1 MILGVDVGGT
11 FTDLFF
17 WDGSEIHTAKLP
29 TTTADQSEAV
39 LEGAAELADHVESF
53 LHGTTAATNALLERT
68 GARTLLVTSPGF
80 EDVIEIGRQDRPSL
94 YDPFADRPKPLVD
107 RGDRVSNLAEADLT
121 NIEAIA
127 ISLLRSYEDPC
138 QEQAIGREA
147 AQRAPHVSIS
157 LSSEVVA
164 EFREFERTS
173 TTVLNAYLTPV
184 VADYLARLEEGVRL
198 SGLADAIAV
207 MRSSGGLI
215 SGSDAAALPASI
227 LLSGPAGGV
236 VAAAAIGTTLGR
248 DHIIA
253 FDMGGTSTDVCR
265 IQNGRPEISYERAVA
280 GYPCR
285 MPSTAIH
292 TVGAG
297 GGSVGWIDPGGSL
310 RVGPRSAGA
319 EPGPACY
326 GRGGNETTATDA
338 NVVLGRIAPNASLGG
353 RLTIDRALSEA
364 ALFGL
369 GEPLGLTVEEAALGV
384 VRVVEEVMAGAIR
397 TVSIEEGADPRDAW
411 LVAFGGAGGLHATAL
426 ARSLDMAGV
435 VIPPFGGVFS
445 AVGLLLSPPRV
456 DVARSVLLRE
466 GENPDPDID
475 RLGSEALGRLPI
487 GILETLADVRY
498 LGQSHEVTVPYTA
511 GDGWRVLSDR
521 FHALHRERNGFAR
534 PSDPIEIVTVRAT
547 VAGTPAI
554 DPDTAF
560 SWSPDG
566 EARLGTRMVVADAG
580 QTEAGVWRRDG
591 LPVGAEIVGPAVIE
605 EREATTWI
613 GPGEQAVVAPSGALE
628 VTW

>member
-17 WDGSEIHTAKLP
+17 WDGVRIRTAKLP

-39 LEGAAELADHVESF
+39 LAGAAELADHVDTF
-53 LHGTTAATNALLERT
+53 LHGTTTATNALLERT

-94 YDPFADRPKPLVD
+94 YDPFSDRPPPLVSRD
-107 RGDRVSNLAEADLT
+107 DRVSDLSGLDLRPYG
-121 NIEAIA
+121 AVA
-127 ISLLRSYEDPC
+127 VSLLHSYEDPEPE
-138 QEQAIGREA
+138 QEIRGIVERSGA
-147 AQRAPHVSIS
+147 HVPVS
-157 LSSEVVA
+157 LSSTVA
-164 EFREFERTS
+164 PEFREFERTS

-184 VADYLARLEEGVRL
+184 VARYLARLESGVRTA
-198 SGLADAIAV
+198 GLADSVGV

-215 SGSDAAALPASI
+215 DAADAATLPASI

-236 VAAAAIGTTLGR
+236 VAAGAIGTALGR
-248 DHIIA
+248 DHVIA

-265 IQNGRPEISYERAVA
+265 IRNGRPEIAYERAVA

-285 MPSTAIH
+285 MPSAAIH

-297 GGSVGWIDPGGSL
+297 GGSIGWIDPGDSL

-326 GRGGNETTATDA
+326 RRGGLEATVTDA
-338 NVVLGRIAPNASLGG
+338 NVALGRIAPDASLGG
-353 RLTIDRALSEA
+353 RLTIDRRLSED
-364 ALFGL
+364 ALASL
-369 GEPLGLTVEEAALGV
+369 GDRLGFATDETALGI

-397 TVSIEEGADPRDAW
+397 TVSIEQGADPRDAW

-435 VIPPFGGVFS
+435 IVPPHGGVFS

-456 DVARSVLLRE
+456 DLARSVLIRGGDGL
-466 GENPDPDID
+466 DDAVD
-475 RLGSEALGRLPI
+475 RIGSEAEAHMTG
-487 GILETLADVRY
+487 GSLETLVDVRY
-498 LGQSHEVTVPYTA
+498 LGQSHEVTVPYA
-511 GDGWRVLSDR
+511 SGDGWAALSER
-521 FHALHRERNGFAR
+521 FHLLHRERNGFAR
-534 PSDPIEIVTVRAT
+534 PDDPIEAVTVRASVT
-547 VAGTPAI
+547 GTPAI
-554 DPDTAF
+554 GPDEAF
-560 SWSPDG
+560 RWSPAGD
-566 EARLGTRMVVADAG
+566 ARIGVRSVITDAG
-580 QTEAGVWRRDG
+580 PAEASVWNRTG
-591 LPVGAEIVGPAVIE
+591 LAVGAEITGPAVIE
-605 EREATTWI
+605 ETEATTWI
-613 GPGEQAVVAPSGALE
+613 GPGERAVVSPTGALE

>member
-11 FTDLFF
+11 FTDLFL

-29 TTTADQSEAV
+29 TTVVDQSEAV
-39 LEGAAELADHVESF
+39 LQGAAELADHVESF

-94 YDPFADRPKPLVD
+94 YDPFADRPEPLID
-107 RGDRVSNLAEADLT
+107 RGDRISDLSELDLAGIDAV
-121 NIEAIA
+121 AV
-127 ISLLRSYEDPC
+127 SLLNSYEDPSH
-138 QEQAIGREA
+138 EEEIGREVE
-147 AQRAPHVSIS
+147 RLAPGVAVS
-157 LSSEVVA
+157 LSSDVVA

-184 VADYLARLEEGVRL
+184 VADYLARLEAGVRS

-236 VAAAAIGTTLGR
+236 VAAAAIGTALGR

-265 IQNGRPEISYERAVA
+265 IQNGKPEISYERAVA

-285 MPSTAIH
+285 MPSAAIH

-297 GGSVGWIDPGGSL
+297 GGSVGWVDPGGSL

-326 GRGGNETTATDA
+326 ARGGNEATATDA
-338 NVVLGRIAPNASLGG
+338 NVVLGRIAPDASLGG

-364 ALFGL
+364 VLADL
-369 GEPLGLTVEEAALGV
+369 GEALGLTVQETALGV
-384 VRVVEEVMAGAIR
+384 VRVVEAVMAGAIR
-397 TVSIEEGADPRDAW
+397 TVSIEQGADPRDAW

-435 VIPPFGGVFS
+435 IIPPFGGVFS
-445 AVGLLLSPPRV
+445 AAGLLLSPPRI
-456 DVARSVLLRE
+456 DLAQSVLLRQ
-466 GENPDPDID
+466 GDDPDPEIN
-475 RLGSEALGRLPI
+475 RLGSEALRRLPT
-487 GILETLADVRY
+487 GTLESLADVRY
-498 LGQSHEVTVPYTA
+498 FGQSHEVTVAYTE
-511 GDGWRVLSDR
+511 GDGWDVLTER
-521 FHALHRERNGFAR
+521 FHDLHRERNGFAR
-534 PSDPIEIVTVRAT
+534 ESDPIEVVTIRAT
-547 VAGTPAI
+547 VTGTPAI
-554 DPDTAF
+554 DPETAF

-566 EARLGTRMVVADAG
+566 EARLGTRMVVTIAG
-580 QTEAGVWRRDG
+580 PAEAEVWRREG
-591 LPVGAEIVGPAVIE
+591 LMVGAEIAGPAVIE
-605 EREATTWI
+605 EREATSWI
-613 GPGEQAVVAPSGALE
+613 GVGEHAVVSNTGALE